1 MLRVT
6 YQLSSL
12 TCFENTHPFSLNVWI
27 LWNCVLLGHP
37 LGCPNFES
45 IRELFFI
52 LERQKSIGFHP
63 S

>member
-1 MLRVT
+1 ML
-6 YQLSSL
+6 L
-12 TCFENTHPFSLNVWI
+12 ENTHPFSLNVWI